1 MKNVLITG
9 ATSGIGYEF
18 AKVFAKNNYNLIL
31 CSRNKESLYKIKSEI
46 SKEYKVE
53 VNVFAKDLSKK
64 EEAMELYKEVSKMGL
79 DVDILINNAGAGY
92 VGEFIEEDYERDEN
106 IMQLN
111 MNTLTYLTKVFVKH
125 MIQRNRG
132 YILNVASTGSYHPG
146 PYTAVY
152 YATKAYVL
160 SFTEALSEELK
171 QYNVT
176 VSALCPGATK
186 TNFSKNAG
194 KRDNSNAMSPK
205 FVAQKGYEGL
215 MKNKVTIILGF
226 QNKLFV
232 LLPRKLVTPFIGRYQ
247 RKLKSD
253 YR

>member
-1 MKNVLITG
+1 MENVLITG

-18 AKVFAKNNYNLIL
+18 VKIFAENNYNLIL
-31 CSRNKESLYKIKSEI
+31 CARNQEKLEEIKEKIIK
-46 SKEYKVE
+46 KYKVK
-53 VNVFAKDLSKK
+53 VFIYSKDLSKEK
-64 EEAMELYKEVSKMGL
+64 EVKELYIEVTRSNIN
-79 DVDILINNAGAGY
+79 VDILINNAGAGY
-92 VGEFIEEDYERDEN
+92 VGEFVNENYDRDET

-111 MNTLTYLTKVFVKH
+111 MNALTYLTKVFARQ
-125 MIQRNRG
+125 MIKMNRG
-132 YILNVASTGSYHPG
+132 KILNVASTGSYHPG

-171 QYNVT
+171 KHNIT

-194 KRDNSNAMSPK
+194 KEDNVNAMNPK
-205 FVAQKGYEGL
+205 FVAQKAYEGL
-215 MKNKVTIILGF
+215 MKNKVTIIPGI
-226 QNKLFV
+226 QYKLFV

-247 RKLKSD
+247 RKLKKD
-253 YR
+253 

>member
-1 MKNVLITG
+1 MENVLITG

-18 AKVFAKNNYNLIL
+18 AKVFAKNKYNLLL
-31 CSRNKESLYKIKSEI
+31 CSRNKELLAKIKTELSE
-46 SKEYKVE
+46 EYKVE
-53 VNVFAKDLSKK
+53 VNIFAKDLSRK
-64 EEAMELYKEVSKMGL
+64 EDAKELYEEVVVKGIT
-79 DVDILINNAGAGY
+79 VDILINNAGAGY
-92 VGEFIEEDYERDEN
+92 VGEFIKEEYERDES

-111 MNTLTYLTKVFVKH
+111 MNALTYLTKFFAKEMV
-125 MIQRNRG
+125 QRKKGR
-132 YILNVASTGSYHPG
+132 ILNVASTGSYHPG

-194 KRDNSNAMSPK
+194 KKDNSNAMSPQ

-215 MKNKVTIILGF
+215 MKNKVTIIPGF
-226 QNKLFV
+226 QYKLFV

-247 RKLKSD
+247 RNLKNNQ
-253 YR
+253 

>member
-1 MKNVLITG
+1 MENVLITG

-18 AKVFAKNNYNLIL
+18 AKIFAENNYNLIL
-31 CSRNKESLYKIKSEI
+31 CARNQEKLEEIKENIINK
-46 SKEYKVE
+46 YKVK
-53 VNVFAKDLSKK
+53 VFIFSKDLSKEK
-64 EEAMELYKEVSKMGL
+64 EVEELYSEITISKIN
-79 DVDILINNAGAGY
+79 VDILINNAGAGY
-92 VGEFIEEDYERDEN
+92 VGEFVNENYDKDKN

-111 MNTLTYLTKVFVKH
+111 MNALTYLTKVFAKQ
-125 MIQRNRG
+125 MIKMNRG
-132 YILNVASTGSYHPG
+132 KILNVASTGSYHPG

-160 SFTEALSEELK
+160 SFSEALSEELK
-171 QYNVT
+171 KHNIT

-194 KRDNSNAMSPK
+194 KKDNANAMSPK

-215 MKNKVTIILGF
+215 IKNKATIIPGI
-226 QNKLFV
+226 QYKLFV

-247 RKLKSD
+247 RNLKND
-253 YR
+253 

>member
-1 MKNVLITG
+1 MENVLITG

-18 AKVFAKNNYNLIL
+18 AKVFAKNKYNLLL
-31 CSRNKESLYKIKSEI
+31 CSRNKELLAKIKTELSE
-46 SKEYKVE
+46 EYKVE
-53 VNVFAKDLSKK
+53 VNIFAKDLSRK
-64 EEAMELYKEVSKMGL
+64 EDAKELYEEVVVKGIT
-79 DVDILINNAGAGY
+79 VDILINNAGAGY
-92 VGEFIEEDYERDEN
+92 VGEFIKEEYERDES

-111 MNTLTYLTKVFVKH
+111 MNALTYLTKSFAKEMV
-125 MIQRNRG
+125 QRKKGR
-132 YILNVASTGSYHPG
+132 ILNVASTGSYHPG

-194 KRDNSNAMSPK
+194 KKDNSNAMSPQ

-215 MKNKVTIILGF
+215 MKNKVTIIPGF
-226 QNKLFV
+226 QYKLFV

-247 RKLKSD
+247 RNLKNNQ
-253 YR
+253 

>member
-1 MKNVLITG
+1 MENVLITG

-18 AKVFAKNNYNLIL
+18 AKVFAKNKYNLLL
-31 CSRNKESLYKIKSEI
+31 CSRNKESLEKIKSEI
-46 SKEYKVE
+46 SEKYNVE
-53 VNVFAKDLSKK
+53 VNVFAKDLSRK
-64 EEAMELYKEVSKMGL
+64 EEVRELYEEVAAKGIT
-79 DVDILINNAGAGY
+79 VDILINNAGAGY
-92 VGEFIEEDYERDEN
+92 VGEFIKEDYERDEC

-111 MNTLTYLTKVFVKH
+111 MNALTYLTKVFAKQ
-125 MIQRNRG
+125 MAQRKKGR
-132 YILNVASTGSYHPG
+132 ILNVASTGSYHPG

-171 QYNVT
+171 QYNIT

-194 KRDNSNAMSPK
+194 KRDNSNAMSPQ

-215 MKNKVTIILGF
+215 MKNKVTIIPGF
-226 QNKLFV
+226 QYKLFV

-247 RKLKSD
+247 RKLK
-253 YR
+253 RCQ

>member
-1 MKNVLITG
+1 MENVLITG

-18 AKVFAKNNYNLIL
+18 AKVFAKNKYNLLL
-31 CSRNKESLYKIKSEI
+31 CSRNKESLAKIKSEI
-46 SKEYKVE
+46 SEEYKVE
-53 VNVFAKDLSKK
+53 VNIFAKDLSRK
-64 EEAMELYKEVSKMGL
+64 EEVKELYEEVAAKGIT
-79 DVDILINNAGAGY
+79 VNILINNAGAGY
-92 VGEFIEEDYERDEN
+92 VGEFIKEDYERDEN

-111 MNTLTYLTKVFVKH
+111 MNALTYLTKFFAKDMVRMKKG
-125 MIQRNRG
+125 R
-132 YILNVASTGSYHPG
+132 ILNVASTGSYHPG

-194 KRDNSNAMSPK
+194 KKDNSNAMSPQ

-215 MKNKVTIILGF
+215 MKNKVTIIPGF
-226 QNKLFV
+226 QYKLFV

-247 RKLKSD
+247 RKLKNN
-253 YR
+253 

>member
-1 MKNVLITG
+1 MENVLITG

-18 AKVFAKNNYNLIL
+18 AKVFAKNKYNLLL
-31 CSRNKESLYKIKSEI
+31 CSRNKESLAKIKSEL
-46 SKEYKVE
+46 SEEYKVE
-53 VNVFAKDLSKK
+53 VNIFAKDLSNK
-64 EEAMELYKEVSKMGL
+64 EDVKELHEEVAAKGIT
-79 DVDILINNAGAGY
+79 VDILINNAGAGY
-92 VGEFIEEDYERDEN
+92 VGEFIKEDYERDEN

-111 MNTLTYLTKVFVKH
+111 MNALTYLTKVFAKDMVRRKK
-125 MIQRNRG
+125 G
-132 YILNVASTGSYHPG
+132 SILNVASTGSYHPG

-171 QYNVT
+171 QYNIT

-194 KRDNSNAMSPK
+194 KKDNSNAMSPQ

-215 MKNKVTIILGF
+215 MKNKGTIIPGF
-226 QNKLFV
+226 QYKLFV

-247 RKLKSD
+247 RNLKND
-253 YR
+253 